1 MKKIKLFSLLIILT
15 LFISCTTKSDLFIQ
29 NIMSNDVLF
38 KVTYN
43 IDINE
48 LSELP
53 DYGSNHFEVDYKKGI
68 LNPKEF
74 SKINEVNIIKKQRLN
89 NNTLSVLIP
98 KNSTVR
104 IEETFNM
111 SYIHY
116 IDYIEYDNKKIS
128 INDLINLS
136 KRQKQSNYIYTI
148 KSENNKI

>member
-1 MKKIKLFSLLIILT
+1 
-15 LFISCTTKSDLFIQ
+15 
-29 NIMSNDVLF
+29 MSKDVLF

-74 SKINEVNIIKKQRLN
+74 SKIKDVNIIEKQQLN
-89 NNTLSVLIP
+89 NNTLSILIP
-98 KNSTVR
+98 ENSTVR

-116 IDYIEYDNKKIS
+116 IDYIEYDNKKLS
-128 INDLINLS
+128 INDLIDLS
-136 KRQKQSNYIYTI
+136 KRQKQSNYIFMI
-148 KSENNKI
+148 KSVNNKI

>member
-53 DYGSNHFEVDYKKGI
+53 DYGSNHFEVDCKKGI

>member
-1 MKKIKLFSLLIILT
+1 
-15 LFISCTTKSDLFIQ
+15 
-29 NIMSNDVLF
+29 MSNDVLF

-53 DYGSNHFEVDYKKGI
+53 DYGSNHFEVDCKKGI

>member
-1 MKKIKLFSLLIILT
+1 
-15 LFISCTTKSDLFIQ
+15 
-29 NIMSNDVLF
+29 MSNDVLF